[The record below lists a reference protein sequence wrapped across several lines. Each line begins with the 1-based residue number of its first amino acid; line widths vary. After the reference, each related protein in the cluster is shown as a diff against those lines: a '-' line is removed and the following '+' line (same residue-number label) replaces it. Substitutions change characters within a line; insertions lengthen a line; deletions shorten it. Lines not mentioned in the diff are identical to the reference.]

1 MKKNRQTTF
10 NFKRFSLRNE
20 HSGMKVGT
28 DGVVLGTWANVPS
41 NGLVLDVGT
50 GTGLI
55 ALMVA
60 QRTACKVVG
69 IEIDEVASVEAKENA
84 DSSPFRDRVEIIHTD
99 FVDYAMTTNAR
110 FDVIVSNPP
119 YFQTGMR
126 AESNRGVARHEG
138 PLNVRSL
145 IDLGSKILSDNG
157 EISLIAPFEAYD
169 DICFQAVMSKMCVAE
184 KLEIVTRTGRDPI
197 RVSCRLTKKPTTLR
211 VSTLT
216 IQNSDGSFAEEYINL
231 TKEFYL
237 NF

>member
-1 MKKNRQTTF
+1 
-10 NFKRFSLRNE
+10 
-20 HSGMKVGT
+20 MKVGT
-28 DGVVLGTWANVPS
+28 DGVVLGSWANLPS
-41 NGLVLDVGT
+41 KGLVLDVGT

-60 QRTACKVVG
+60 QRSECHVVG
-69 IEIDEVASVEAKENA
+69 IEIDEVASAEAKKNA
-84 DSSPFRDRVEIIHTD
+84 AASPFCDRVEILNAD
-99 FVDYAMTTNAR
+99 FADYATTTAAR

-126 AESNRGVARHEG
+126 AENNRGIARHEG
-138 PLNVRSL
+138 NLNVRSL

-184 KLEIVTRTGRDPI
+184 KLEIVTRAGRDPI
-197 RVSCRLTKKPTTLR
+197 RVACRLTKKPTTIN

-216 IQNSDGSFAEEYINL
+216 VQNFDGTYAEDYIKL
-231 TKEFYL
+231 TKDFYL